1 MISRATTDYVTQL
14 MSRNPVVLVHG
25 LYDTRAKFN
34 TLSAHLEQLG
44 WSVFCPNL
52 VPNDGTGCL
61 KALAQQVAKFVDD
74 HFLPEQKIDL
84 LGFSMG
90 GLVTRYYL
98 QRLGGVERVQRYI
111 SISAP
116 NQGTIDAYA
125 QSHPGIKQMRPG
137 SPFIQDLNQ
146 DWSKFQAR
154 LQTTTLWTPY
164 DLMIVP
170 ATSSCLGLGKEISVP
185 VWVHA
190 WMVDDPR
197 VLAIVAQSLSE

>member
-1 MISRATTDYVTQL
+1 MP
-14 MSRNPVVLVHG
+14 RNPVVLVHG
-25 LYDTRAKFN
+25 LFDTIAKFK
-34 TLSAHLEQLG
+34 TLSAHLEQFG
-44 WSVFCPNL
+44 WSVHCFNL
-52 VPNDGTGCL
+52 MPNDGTGCL
-61 KALAQQVAKFVDD
+61 KKLAHQVEDYINQ
-74 HFLPEQKIDL
+74 HFPSEQKVDL

-98 QRLGGVERVQRYI
+98 QRLGGVDRVQRYI

-116 NQGTIDAYA
+116 NQGTIVAYS
-125 QSHPGIKQMRPG
+125 QPHEGIRQMRLN
-137 SPFIQDLNQ
+137 SELIKDLNQ
-146 DWSKFQAR
+146 DWSKFQTR
-154 LQTTTLWTPY
+154 LQTTTLWTPF

-197 VLAIVAQSLSE
+197 VLAIVTHALSESIELT

>member
-1 MISRATTDYVTQL
+1 MP
-14 MSRNPVVLVHG
+14 RNPVVFVHG
-25 LYDTRAKFN
+25 LFDTTAKFKI
-34 TLSAHLEQLG
+34 LSAHLEQFG
-44 WSVFCPNL
+44 WSVYCLNL
-52 VPNDGTGCL
+52 IPNDGTGCL
-61 KALAQQVAKFVDD
+61 KKLAQQVAEFIDL

-98 QRLGGVERVQRYI
+98 QRLGGIDRVQRYI

-116 NQGTIDAYA
+116 NKGTIDAYA
-125 QSHPGIKQMRPG
+125 QSHEGIKQMRPG
-137 SPFIQDLNQ
+137 SALITDLNQ
-146 DWSKFQAR
+146 DWAKFQAR
-154 LQTTTLWTPY
+154 LQTTTLWTPF

-170 ATSSCLGLGKEISVP
+170 ATSSCLGFGKEISVP

-197 VLAIVAQSLSE
+197 TLALVTQALSESMGLT